1 MSRELGQVVEP
12 RLQNAKNQAFTPTRS
27 HNPTIQPGKMPS
39 VLCVRRDI
47 GALLMST
54 PLAIQLSNGNLFPYP
69 GGPGDSRQKIEDYL
83 TLINT
88 GVSARAQRGDVDIG
102 KMSRTDLLEFA
113 EDEYGLT
120 DMRDNKKL
128 SLFDI
133 RKAVMAA
140 HSASQVAN
148 GLPAGLQRGMSGIGV
163 E

>member
-1 MSRELGQVVEP
+1 MSTLNQVNEP
-12 RLQNAKNQAFTPTRS
+12 RLQNAKNAAFAPARS
-27 HNPTIQPGKMPS
+27 HNPTIQPGKLPS

-47 GALLMST
+47 GALVMAT
-54 PLAIQLSNGNLFPYP
+54 PLSMQLSNGNIFPYP
-69 GGPGDSRQKIEDYL
+69 GSPKDSRQKIEDYL

-88 GVSARAQRGDVDIG
+88 GVSAKAQRGDVDIG
-102 KMSRTDLLEFA
+102 KMSRSDLLEFA

-120 DMRDNKKL
+120 ELRDNKKL

-140 HSASQVAN
+140 HSASVIAN
-148 GLPAGLQRGMSGIGV
+148 GLPAGLQRGMTGIGV